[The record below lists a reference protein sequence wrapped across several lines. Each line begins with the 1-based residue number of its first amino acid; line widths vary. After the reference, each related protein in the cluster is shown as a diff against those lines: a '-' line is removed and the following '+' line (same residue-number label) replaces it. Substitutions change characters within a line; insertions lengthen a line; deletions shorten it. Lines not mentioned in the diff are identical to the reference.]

1 MLTVEM
7 RIAERAGKFPN
18 EALTNLQEMI
28 DVRLLETCFGS
39 LNKKGAS
46 GVDGQTWKDYEAQK
60 AERIPQL
67 LAAFKSGTYRA
78 PHIRRVFIPKGDG
91 KLRPLGLTTVEDKL
105 LQTVVSRV
113 LTPVYEQIFL
123 PSSYG
128 FRPGKSQHQ
137 ALEELSREVSFKGK
151 RYIIDA
157 DLQNYFGSIDHQCL
171 REFLDLRIK
180 DGVIRKMIDKW
191 LKAGILEN
199 GQVMY
204 PTEGAPQGAS
214 ISPLISNLFLHY
226 VVDEW
231 FKEQAQPRLKGES
244 FIIRFADDILFGFTN
259 NEDAIRVM
267 EVLPKRLGKFGLTL
281 HPEKTRL
288 IDLGEEGQKGQSK
301 QTFDFFR
308 FHPLHG

>member
-1 MLTVEM
+1 
-7 RIAERAGKFPN
+7 
-18 EALTNLQEMI
+18 
-28 DVRLLETCFGS
+28 
-39 LNKKGAS
+39 
-46 GVDGQTWKDYEAQK
+46 
-60 AERIPQL
+60 
-67 LAAFKSGTYRA
+67 
-78 PHIRRVFIPKGDG
+78 
-91 KLRPLGLTTVEDKL
+91 
-105 LQTVVSRV
+105 
-113 LTPVYEQIFL
+113 
-123 PSSYG
+123 
-128 FRPGKSQHQ
+128 
-137 ALEELSREVSFKGK
+137 LEELRKEVTLKGK

-244 FIIRFADDILFGFTN
+244 FIIRFADDLLLGFTN
-259 NEDAIRVM
+259 KEDAMRVM

-281 HPEKTRL
+281 HPKKTRL
-288 IDLGEEGQKGQSK
+288 IDLGEEEQKGQPK
-301 QTFDFFR
+301 QTFDFLGFTHYMGKSR
-308 FHPLHG
+308 KGKRILMRKTSSKKLNASLVRTETWIELNRHKLSIPMLIAGLNQKLRGHYGYYGITFNMRRINSYYRRTKRMLHKWLNRRGGKRVWTWEKIDKLTTEWIPLEKPRIYHSYQTAKP